1 MLAYTDTFGKE
12 KFRYA
17 SLATGK
23 IHVLQITHII
33 WYRATITYKS
43 TRHSI
48 HKPLAKIRYL

>member
-23 IHVLQITHII
+23 IHVLQIAHII

-48 HKPLAKIRYL
+48 HKPLAKI